1 MTPEELHKEIIEDWH
16 TATKS
21 LDRLSKDY
29 DKLRRRGN
37 VNKESSYFK
46 AYEIKTAKKNNW
58 IFFLNKAPSENTY
71 KGRES
76 INVCSIIYYYNSTGL
91 RVFKIMPSHN
101 GAGVIGLSVYNGHL
115 FKRYNERMS
124 LKLSTPLDIVKTF
137 FINNSYSQGQ
147 VIERD
152 NKKFTLSV
160 CKEGLMLGEI
170 QNNGKWLVNKTFL
183 SRDLIGIDQEEIE
196 VDLLKSL
203 YSQIEEELNKKDFD
217 KNSYNYKADIIK
229 GIK

>member
-1 MTPEELHKEIIEDWH
+1 
-16 TATKS
+16 
-21 LDRLSKDY
+21 
-29 DKLRRRGN
+29 
-37 VNKESSYFK
+37 
-46 AYEIKTAKKNNW
+46 
-58 IFFLNKAPSENTY
+58 
-71 KGRES
+71 
-76 INVCSIIYYYNSTGL
+76 
-91 RVFKIMPSHN
+91 MPSHN
-101 GAGVIGLSVYNGHL
+101 GAGVMGLSVYNGHL

-137 FINNSYSQGQ
+137 FINNGYSQCQ